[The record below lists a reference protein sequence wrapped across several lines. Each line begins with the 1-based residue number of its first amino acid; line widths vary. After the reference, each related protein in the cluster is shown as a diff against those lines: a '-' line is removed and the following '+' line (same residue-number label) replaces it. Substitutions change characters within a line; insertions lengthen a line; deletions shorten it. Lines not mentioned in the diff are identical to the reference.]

1 MPCSFSKHFKE
12 RLRNSRP
19 LSVCNVVGATSVN
32 SPRNAV
38 TNDDVDFVFGGA
50 HPTHFKKTSV
60 TVKRNVVPS
69 LSFFQIRYVD
79 EISLPLVI
87 ASDDASCLKSG
98 AHRFVQGVR
107 VLFQKT
113 VIDGFRR
120 CASEASQYA
129 ARFGDGPQV
138 TGESTAHVVGIVVG
152 ATLRQQQFGLVPEVI
167 VPMFRGHVYFTLLL
181 FMSISYVLLTKTS
194 S

>member
-1 MPCSFSKHFKE
+1 M
-12 RLRNSRP
+12 
-19 LSVCNVVGATSVN
+19 
-32 SPRNAV
+32 
-38 TNDDVDFVFGGA
+38 
-50 HPTHFKKTSV
+50 
-60 TVKRNVVPS
+60 
-69 LSFFQIRYVD
+69 
-79 EISLPLVI
+79 I

-107 VLFQKT
+107 VLFQKP

-138 TGESTAHVVGIVVG
+138 TGESTAHVVGLVVG

-167 VPMFRGHVYFTLLL
+167 VPMFWGHVYFTLLL
-181 FMSISYVLLTKTS
+181 VISISYDEDVELRNQRSLIVAYVPTSVQYFSSRCRSALVIVLMYPDLPRNFMVS
-194 S
+194 SMLPL